1 MFSKRVKHYHQW
13 LRSAIP
19 FKAKLDQIPSDSI
32 RVQGPTKRPS
42 LGHLYPVSLV
52 KERHR
57 KGGKRKISRVLQ
69 SPVPST
75 QAPPKVEASHRL
87 KQAQH
92 FSTCRKVQNGNPG
105 VHPDF
110 PGPRG
115 VGIVDRPVG
124 RIPSHPHP
132 SQLKEVPKVLLQGP
146 GVPVHLPTFRTGH
159 SPPGLY
165 DDRKGSE
172 TNGPL
177 KRTQNSPIP
186 GRLADQVPVPGGIS
200 KGHTG
205 SSRPNPILGLDNQP
219 GKIRTETYSG
229 VFVRGLR
236 IPPRFSPCKT
246 HSREMAQTSGFDPM
260 TQVKTCFDCKMF
272 DVSNWVASLNGEN
285 GPGGTPSHEA
295 LSVSSQ
301 GALEISSV
309 AGQPPSLDR
318 SHCSPPRLVAKSLKC
333 DERRRPSSQGPQYPT
348 LYRRL
353 KRRLG
358 RSFRSKFYKRTVVRA
373 GKKATHKCPGIEGG
387 LPGPSRLQG
396 PVSESNSVSCDGQLN
411 SGSLHQQARGN
422 SLSRDVRSPVE
433 NHDLVPSLPY
443 NIESQAHSRVSECDG
458 RPPIQ
463 VQPSAV
469 NRMVPA
475 PSGLQANLP
484 KVVHPSCRLIR
495 YSPESQTPSI
505 CVSYPRPKGLEH
517 RCSEHKLDQPHGLR
531 LPSYGSPSQGDPKDQ
546 AMPLPDHR
554 DSPRLAR
561 DALVLGPSA
570 ALNRDPTT
578 TPSVNDPTQTVPQLC
593 VPQQSTTAEPPRL
606 VCRSGQLQEQGF
618 SVEVA
623 ERIAAPQRSSTR
635 TIYRSKWALFE
646 KWCRENSVDFST
658 PSVKQISD
666 FFMYLYQDLNRRPS
680 TIDAYRTAIVDTL
693 GPTAQHIAHNADL
706 HRLLSSFHRDRPKS
720 SRNLPKWNLSVV
732 LNELTKAPFEP
743 MKDSDLKHLTLKTAF
758 LLALASGKRRSE
770 IHAWVANKVAN
781 LGQWEKVALFPSS
794 DFIAKNQLARE
805 GSQSVSPV
813 TIPALTTIVDR
824 QFKEDRTLCPVR
836 ALRFY
841 LDRTKDLRGSRSLL
855 FISFKK
861 GHTSDIRP
869 ATLSS
874 WLKQTILLCYKQAD
888 QQALDLVQVKAH
900 DIRAFA
906 ASKAFYGGVSVDQ
919 IMQACHWKAHNTFT
933 NFYLKDLTWSDT
945 DNNMYLGPVVA
956 AQQVLDPSPQTSC
969 PRKEKRGGGG
979 HIRYNQVFRS
989 LSQDLGI
996 PLPSRCY
1003 GKVIL
1008 FFNYQVIS
1016 IKDLVS
1022 CR

>member
-19 FKAKLDQIPSDSI
+19 FKAKLDQISSDSI

-75 QAPPKVEASHRL
+75 QASPKVEASHRL

-132 SQLKEVPKVLLQGP
+132 SKLKEVPKVLLQGP

-205 SSRPNPILGLDNQP
+205 SGRPNPILGLDNQP

-246 HSREMAQTSGFDPM
+246 HSREMAQTSGFDPT

-318 SHCSPPRLVAKSLKC
+318 SHCSPPRLVAKPLKC

-358 RSFRSKFYKRTVVRA
+358 RSLRSKFYKRAVVRA
-373 GKKATHKCPGIEGG
+373 GKKATHKCPRIEGG

-396 PVSESNSVSCDGQLN
+396 PVPESNSVS
-411 SGSLHQQARGN
+411 
-422 SLSRDVRSPVE
+422 
-433 NHDLVPSLPY
+433 
-443 NIESQAHSRVSECDG
+443 
-458 RPPIQ
+458 
-463 VQPSAV
+463 
-469 NRMVPA
+469 
-475 PSGLQANLP
+475 
-484 KVVHPSCRLIR
+484 
-495 YSPESQTPSI
+495 
-505 CVSYPRPKGLEH
+505 
-517 RCSEHKLDQPHGLR
+517 
-531 LPSYGSPSQGDPKDQ
+531 
-546 AMPLPDHR
+546 
-554 DSPRLAR
+554 
-561 DALVLGPSA
+561 
-570 ALNRDPTT
+570 
-578 TPSVNDPTQTVPQLC
+578 
-593 VPQQSTTAEPPRL
+593 
-606 VCRSGQLQEQGF
+606 
-618 SVEVA
+618 
-623 ERIAAPQRSSTR
+623 
-635 TIYRSKWALFE
+635 
-646 KWCRENSVDFST
+646 
-658 PSVKQISD
+658 
-666 FFMYLYQDLNRRPS
+666 
-680 TIDAYRTAIVDTL
+680 
-693 GPTAQHIAHNADL
+693 PTAQHIAHNADL

-906 ASKAFYGGVSVDQ
+906 ASKAFYGGVSVDE
-919 IMQACHWKAHNTFT
+919 IMQACHWKAHTTFT

-979 HIRYNQVFRS
+979 GTS
-989 LSQDLGI
+989 ATTKSSG
-996 PLPSRCY
+996 
-1003 GKVIL
+1003 
-1008 FFNYQVIS
+1008 
-1016 IKDLVS
+1016 VS
-1022 CR
+1022 PRI